1 MLLNSLENS
10 GVRVPNDVSSV
21 RDLTPATLV
30 SICGQSLN
38 LIAQTASFPTSL
50 PDSSSVADQFNVCT
64 DMASG
69 IKSLG
74 YLGDMSFHK
83 VSVV

>member
-1 MLLNSLENS
+1 MLLNSLEDS
-10 GVRVPNDVSSV
+10 GVRVPDDVSSV
-21 RDLTPATLV
+21 RDLTPAALV

-50 PDSSSVADQFNVCT
+50 PDSSVADQFKVCT